1 MGAGGSE
8 GKESAWNAG
17 DQGLIPG
24 SGRSAGEGNG
34 YHSSILAWEI
44 PWTEDL
50 AGYSPWGHEESHTT
64 EQYNNV
70 HMSDCVLYQYICSS
84 PWGWTADRRYLHLVT
99 GIRRER
105 MKQWLAKHLKFQI
118 ISEYLFAKLAV
129 IPFFISC
136 NRVKSL
142 VYFWET
148 SPWLLS
154 IRGVWFP
161 PESPSF
167 DCFCAAGR
175 TLGLCLHVLW
185 FPAFCQQ
192 SHRSTSHKA

>member
-1 MGAGGSE
+1 M
-8 GKESAWNAG
+8 
-17 DQGLIPG
+17 
-24 SGRSAGEGNG
+24 
-34 YHSSILAWEI
+34 Y
-44 PWTEDL
+44 
-50 AGYSPWGHEESHTT
+50 
-64 EQYNNV
+64 
-70 HMSDCVLYQYICSS
+70 DCVLYQYICSS
-84 PWGWTADRRYLHLVT
+84 PCGWMADRRYLHLVT

-118 ISEYLFAKLAV
+118 ISEYIFAKLAV

-136 NRVKSL
+136 NWVKSV
-142 VYFWET
+142 VYFWKT

-161 PESPSF
+161 PESSWF
-167 DCFCAAGR
+167 DSFCAAGR

-192 SHRSTSHKA
+192 SHQSTSHQAKLFLRRAEALTYELLKRVSGGDAGCDVPLQLRGLLAVQKMTLGRLSQKGWPLWEPAGREKFIVWCP